1 MIPNIE
7 KTQLNRK
14 HEHKFD
20 VVSGCCDTNLESK
33 QKISEKDERYSYTHI
48 LVQHRHH
55 SYRCTKASKCQEYS
69 NSVLMCYTEYSRS
82 HSNLFTLLKHRNS
95 SHYQTQKK
103 IAFFPFY
110 FFGQRLHTM
119 CYFFFLRRKKKTNP
133 YMHNVY
139 APSKRMYWFDGSSIE
154 CTQQQQHYVGGNIES
169 RWHKAKL
176 SQSKPGI
183 LRSVF
188 KSILDAIKSN
198 SRMLSIST

>member
-1 MIPNIE
+1 M
-7 KTQLNRK
+7 
-14 HEHKFD
+14 
-20 VVSGCCDTNLESK
+20 
-33 QKISEKDERYSYTHI
+33 KDTHI
-48 LVQHRHH
+48 LIYWYSIVITVTVAQKPQSAKNTATAYWCVTLSTADLTRIFLHYWSTEIHH
-55 SYRCTKASKCQEYS
+55 TI
-69 NSVLMCYTEYSRS
+69 
-82 HSNLFTLLKHRNS
+82 KHR
-95 SHYQTQKK
+95 KK
-103 IAFFPFY
+103 SPFFHFI
-110 FFGQRLHTM
+110 
-119 CYFFFLRRKKKTNP
+119 FLARDYIQCAISFSFDEKKTNP